1 MIVNSKY
8 DNIILPSTSTPSNIQ
23 NSVGAGFPLDWHVK
37 EACNCQSWLDVK
49 LFIGDDDE
57 FQFEEPDC
65 PHHRVQLHL
74 QKLLVPHLRGRVVD
88 GLGRLKITLIS
99 FRTQTIFSM

>member
-8 DNIILPSTSTPSNIQ
+8 DDIILPFTSTPSNIQ
-23 NSVGAGFPLDWHVK
+23 NRVGAGFPLDWQVK
-37 EACNCQSWLDVK
+37 EACNCQSWLDVQ
-49 LFIGDDDE
+49 LFIGDDE

-65 PHHRVQLHL
+65 PHHRVQLYL